1 MNKLGD
7 EKYISSAIQRTGQMK
22 VLRGGHL
29 RTFCPLPVLTWSS
42 VLSCDSIFS

>member
-22 VLRGGHL
+22 VLRGEHL
-29 RTFCPLPVLTWSS
+29 RTFCPFPVLMWCS
-42 VLSCDSIFS
+42 VLSYDSVFS